1 MKTAMQEL
9 LENLQ
14 KQFDE
19 QTHPIRIDGTYFL
32 EKEKE
37 QIIEARDGRETSS
50 FTTGKDYYDLN
61 FNHHIES
68 EPNSYTNFTP
78 HNANAVA
85 EYNKGLKNFTPKQIN
100 KMETPL
106 QNLKYYFR
114 NDETITKEELLI
126 AIDELIDNE
135 IAFFINAFEHGY
147 ASSGLVSIEQN
158 KAFEA
163 YGKLYNA
170 CNP

>member
-14 KQFDE
+14 KSFDE
-19 QTHPIRIDGTYFL
+19 KTYPVRIDGTYFL

-37 QIIEARDGRETSS
+37 QIVDDCNANLKGLPTNW
-50 FTTGKDYYDLN
+50 KDYYDLN
-61 FNHHIES
+61 
-68 EPNSYTNFTP
+68 
-78 HNANAVA
+78 
-85 EYNKGLKNFTPKQIN
+85 YNDKS
-100 KMETPL
+100 KMNTPL

-126 AIDELIDNE
+126 AIDDLIDNE
-135 IAFFINAFEHGY
+135 RAFFINAFEFGY
-147 ASSGLVSIEQN
+147 ASSGLIAIEKN

-163 YGKLYNA
+163 YGKMYNA